1 MPIWL
6 DLVSSPP
13 EWSASFLSPE
23 AREVLSVLGGLIVV
37 FGLPS
42 PSLTGGDGGEEQQ
55 RQQRQRQ
62 ETKDLIAHVGR
73 VLRDGLGGWE
83 WDGVGLAVGISSTST
98 TTKDGGDGEQVV
110 VVGEELDE
118 WEDCCAEW
126 GLEFVHFVASSSSST
141 SASTSTASSSQTAQR
156 NEFGEKTGIP
166 RVLEALEANDWTA
179 AALGGD
185 DDQSSDDDE
194 YHDDDPDRVSKARAK
209 VNWGDADAEDEDDE
223 NENWELDPRTLG
235 FGFDREDFVGLRQA
249 IYSGGSRVD
258 DDDDD
263 NNGKEEEKEKKG
275 QNGDGEEEEEQ
286 LGEEDVE
293 KLGRMMLKLQAV
305 RDNMTTAGM
314 PEEQRRRMAKRAVEE
329 VMKEL

>member
-6 DLVSSPP
+6 DLVSSPS

-23 AREVLSVLGGLIVV
+23 AKEVLSVLGGLIVV
-37 FGLPS
+37 FGLP
-42 PSLTGGDGGEEQQ
+42 PLLTGGDKEQQ
-55 RQQRQRQ
+55 RQKQRQ
-62 ETKDLIAHVGR
+62 ETKDLIAHVGL

-83 WDGVGLAVGISSTST
+83 WDGVGLAVGVST
-98 TTKDGGDGEQVV
+98 TTSKDGGEGEQVM
-110 VVGEELDE
+110 VGEELDE

-209 VNWGDADAEDEDDE
+209 VNWGDADTDDE